1 MKHVLRRTAVVCLAV
16 PAITL
21 LGVSA
26 AQADCRP
33 SSTASPSADAS
44 PNPFPTLSGSGTNAT
59 CSVHG
64 DSHTDGHTH
73 SHDMSDM
80 PGMENM
86 DDMDD
91 MDMPGMDHDM
101 DDMEGMEGM
110 EGSHTHGG
118 STHGQTDEVDR
129 PRTAVL
135 TAFGVVN
142 LGVLASAAVV
152 RRRSQAAKKGAGR

>member
-1 MKHVLRRTAVVCLAV
+1 MKHILRRTAVVCLAV

-33 SSTASPSADAS
+33 SSTGSPSAGAS
-44 PNPFPTLSGSGTNAT
+44 SNPFPTLSANGTAGT

-64 DSHTDGHTH
+64 DSHSHSTGD

-80 PGMENM
+80 
-86 DDMDD
+86 D
-91 MDMPGMDHDM
+91 GMDGMDM

-110 EGSHTHGG
+110 EGMDGSHTHGD

-135 TAFGVVN
+135 SAFGVVN

-152 RRRSQAAKKGAGR
+152 RRRSQAAKKGARR

>member
-80 PGMENM
+80 PGM
-86 DDMDD
+86 
-91 MDMPGMDHDM
+91 DH
-101 DDMEGMEGM
+101 DMEGMEGM